1 MTYLLVKYAF
11 LFLLASL
18 LGGVLGYWLSRRN
31 MVDVSESYEEL
42 RAASARSDAALWEKL
57 WQRLD
62 ALPEPKETDLS
73 AVLARIDGIPA
84 PKETDLSGVMQRID
98 DIPPP
103 KETDLTEVYQSIDGI
118 KTAVDRIP
126 RPEPV
131 NLSGLEEQLASLEA
145 RILAIPAPETP
156 ERVDLG
162 PIENRIG
169 QLETILRSLPKPPEP
184 EPLNLAPVNERI
196 ERVEKLIG
204 EQVIPEVD
212 LQPIQQGLA
221 QVRRDIDGLPVVET
235 HPAVDIGPLTQQL
248 AVLEKRVSSQSAPP
262 AVNLRP
268 LEERL
273 KSVETELQKLYGRLE
288 RPAKAPTAQPKP
300 ARKEPVILSAALY
313 GKKDDLKRISG
324 VGPKLER
331 LLNKNGV
338 YYFWQ
343 VASWNRSDVKIIDD
357 RLDVFKGRIDRD
369 EWVRQA
375 KSLRREPG
383 VAQVPAEY

>member
-1 MTYLLVKYAF
+1 MTYLLAKYAF

-18 LGGVLGYWLSRRN
+18 FGIALGYWLSRRN

-42 RAASARSDAALWEKL
+42 RAASARSDAALWDKL

-73 AVLARIDGIPA
+73 
-84 PKETDLSGVMQRID
+84 GVMQRID
-98 DIPPP
+98 AIPQPKEADLSGVLQRIDAIPQP
-103 KETDLTEVYQSIDGI
+103 KETDLTEVYRSIDGI

-131 NLSGLEEQLASLEA
+131 NLSAVEEQLASLEA
-145 RILAIPAPETP
+145 RVLAIPVPETP

-169 QLETILRSLPKPPEP
+169 QLETILRNLPKPPEP
-184 EPLNLAPVNERI
+184 EPVNLAPVNERI

-212 LQPIQQGLA
+212 LQPIQQGIA

-235 HPAVDIGPLTQQL
+235 HPAVDIGPLAQQF
-248 AVLEKRVSSQSAPP
+248 AILENRVANQAPAP
-262 AVNLRP
+262 AVNLSP
-268 LEERL
+268 LEDRL
-273 KSVETELQKLYGRLE
+273 KSVEAELQKLRGRLE
-288 RPAKAPTAQPKP
+288 RPAKTPSVRPKP

-343 VASWNRSDVKIIDD
+343 VASWNRSDVKVIDD

-369 EWVRQA
+369 EWVKQA

-383 VAQVPAEY
+383 VAQMPAEY